1 MSVLSEQLQ
10 PASFR
15 GVPFEVEAS
24 GITVG
29 RRTVVHEYPQRDRPY
44 VEDMGR
50 ATRNITLQC
59 FVVGSDYLE
68 QAQALMHELEEPGPG
83 TLIHPWLGE
92 MEVTISSVSELQ
104 FDQGLGV
111 ASVTITATEAGDLE
125 LPAVTADEDTE
136 ALEAA
141 DAVEKSAVDKFC
153 EDFDLST
160 INDWIDSALE
170 GSLLDALNFVSAG
183 DLGKLFDYAEGVANL
198 ADKAMALLSTDPKIF
213 ATRLAGALG
222 LSRWATT
229 VSAWRGVAK
238 SLKNLCR
245 HDKLKARTK
254 AYAERKGEPMS
265 DVTRQVMKSQAAI
278 ETLVRQLLIAQ
289 MVGVSTLVATSKDV
303 SSPDGEEDTRTTT
316 RSYDE
321 IVELRDELCQ
331 VLDDELLMEENDEM
345 YQVLDEA
352 RTAIFDVLTH
362 KADAL
367 QHVVIVKPDDVFPAV
382 VLAYDYHD
390 DADRDLEIARRNGVE
405 HEGFCPASEL
415 RVLSE

>member
-92 MEVTISSVSELQ
+92 MEVTITSVSELQ

-125 LPAVTADEDTE
+125 FPAVTADEDTE

-160 INDWIDSALE
+160 INDWVDSALE

-303 SSPDGEEDTRTTT
+303 SSPDGEEDMRTTT

-390 DADRDLEIARRNGVE
+390 DADRDLEIARRNSVE

>member
-92 MEVTISSVSELQ
+92 MEVTITSVSELQ

-254 AYAERKGEPMS
+254 AYAARKGEPMS

>member
-44 VEDMGR
+44 IEDMGR

-92 MEVTISSVSELQ
+92 MEVTITSVSELQ

-125 LPAVTADEDTE
+125 FPAVTADEDTE

-160 INDWIDSALE
+160 INDWADSALE

-198 ADKAMALLSTDPKIF
+198 ANKAMALLSTDPKIF
-213 ATRLAGALG
+213 ATRLAVALG

-229 VSAWRGVAK
+229 ISAWRGVAK
-238 SLKNLCR
+238 SLKNLCK

-254 AYAERKGEPMS
+254 AYAERKGELMS

-303 SSPDGEEDTRTTT
+303 SSPDGEEDMRTTT

-390 DADRDLEIARRNGVE
+390 DADRDLEIARRNSVE

>member
-92 MEVTISSVSELQ
+92 MEVTITSVSELL

-125 LPAVTADEDTE
+125 FPAVTADEDTE

-198 ADKAMALLSTDPKIF
+198 ADKAMALLSTAPKIF

-238 SLKNLCR
+238 SLKNLCK

-331 VLDDELLMEENDEM
+331 VLDDELLMEESDEM
-345 YQVLDEA
+345 YQTLDEA

-390 DADRDLEIARRNGVE
+390 DADRDLEIARRNSVE

>member
-44 VEDMGR
+44 IEDMGR

-92 MEVTISSVSELQ
+92 MEVTITSVSELL

-125 LPAVTADEDTE
+125 FPAVTADEDTE

-213 ATRLAGALG
+213 AIRLAGALG

-303 SSPDGEEDTRTTT
+303 SSPDGEEDMRTTT

-390 DADRDLEIARRNGVE
+390 DADRDLEIARRNSVE

>member
-92 MEVTISSVSELQ
+92 MEVTITSVSELQ

-125 LPAVTADEDTE
+125 FPAVTADEDTE

-160 INDWIDSALE
+160 INDWVDSALE

-331 VLDDELLMEENDEM
+331 VLDDELLMEENDKM

-390 DADRDLEIARRNGVE
+390 DAGRDLEIARRNSVE

>member
-92 MEVTISSVSELQ
+92 MEVTITSVSELL

-125 LPAVTADEDTE
+125 FPAVTADEDTE

-254 AYAERKGEPMS
+254 AYAERKGEPMY

-303 SSPDGEEDTRTTT
+303 SSPDGEEDMRTTT

-390 DADRDLEIARRNGVE
+390 DADRDLEIARRNSVE

>member
-92 MEVTISSVSELQ
+92 MEVTITSVSELL

-125 LPAVTADEDTE
+125 FPAVTADEDTE

-153 EDFDLST
+153 EEFDLST
-160 INDWIDSALE
+160 INDWVDSALE

-238 SLKNLCR
+238 SLKNLCK
-245 HDKLKARTK
+245 HDKLKSRTK
-254 AYAERKGEPMS
+254 AYAERKDEPMS

-303 SSPDGEEDTRTTT
+303 SSPDGEEDMRTTT

-390 DADRDLEIARRNGVE
+390 DADRDLEIARRNSVE

>member
-92 MEVTISSVSELQ
+92 MEVTITSVSELQ

-125 LPAVTADEDTE
+125 FPAVTADEDTE

-160 INDWIDSALE
+160 INDWVDSALE

-198 ADKAMALLSTDPKIF
+198 ADKAMALLSSDPMIF
-213 ATRLAGALG
+213 ATSLAGALG

-238 SLKNLCR
+238 SLKNLCK

-331 VLDDELLMEENDEM
+331 VLDDELLMEESDEM
-345 YQVLDEA
+345 YQTLDEA

-390 DADRDLEIARRNGVE
+390 DADRDLEIARRNSVE

>member
-92 MEVTISSVSELQ
+92 MEVTITSVSELQ

-125 LPAVTADEDTE
+125 FPAVTADEDTE
-136 ALEAA
+136 AIEAA

-160 INDWIDSALE
+160 INDWVDSALE

-238 SLKNLCR
+238 SLKNLCK

-303 SSPDGEEDTRTTT
+303 SSPDGEEDMRTTT

-390 DADRDLEIARRNGVE
+390 DADRDLEIARRNSVE

>member
-59 FVVGSDYLE
+59 FVVGGDYLE

-83 TLIHPWLGE
+83 TLVHPWLGE
-92 MEVTISSVSELQ
+92 MEVTITSVSELQ

-125 LPAVTADEDTE
+125 FPAVTADEDTE

-141 DAVEKSAVDKFC
+141 DAVEKSAVEKFC

-160 INDWIDSALE
+160 INEWVDSALE

-238 SLKNLCR
+238 SLKNQCR

-390 DADRDLEIARRNGVE
+390 DADRDLEIARRNSVE

>member
-92 MEVTISSVSELQ
+92 MEVTITSVSELQ

-125 LPAVTADEDTE
+125 FPAVTADEDTE

-141 DAVEKSAVDKFC
+141 DAVEKSAVEKFC

-160 INDWIDSALE
+160 INEWVDSALE

-390 DADRDLEIARRNGVE
+390 DAGRDLEIARRNSVE

>member
-44 VEDMGR
+44 IEDMGR

-92 MEVTISSVSELQ
+92 MEVTITSVSELQ

-303 SSPDGEEDTRTTT
+303 SSPDGEEDMRTTT

>member
-92 MEVTISSVSELQ
+92 MEVTITSVSELL

-125 LPAVTADEDTE
+125 FPAVTADEDTE

-153 EDFDLST
+153 EDLDLST

-303 SSPDGEEDTRTTT
+303 SSPDGEEDMRTTT

-390 DADRDLEIARRNGVE
+390 DADRDLEIARRNSVE

>member
-1 MSVLSEQLQ
+1 MSVLNEQLQ

-92 MEVTISSVSELQ
+92 MEVTITSVSELQ

>member
-59 FVVGSDYLE
+59 FVVGGDYLE

-83 TLIHPWLGE
+83 TLVHPWLGE
-92 MEVTISSVSELQ
+92 MEVTITSVSELQ

-125 LPAVTADEDTE
+125 FPAVAADEDTE

-160 INDWIDSALE
+160 INDWVDSALE

-198 ADKAMALLSTDPKIF
+198 ADKAMALLSTDPKIL

-238 SLKNLCR
+238 SLKNLCK

-303 SSPDGEEDTRTTT
+303 SSPDGEEDMRTTT

-352 RTAIFDVLTH
+352 RMAIFDVLTH

>member
-92 MEVTISSVSELQ
+92 MEVTITSVSELQ

-238 SLKNLCR
+238 SLKNLCK

-303 SSPDGEEDTRTTT
+303 SSPDGEEDMRTTT

-331 VLDDELLMEENDEM
+331 VLDDELLMEESDEM
-345 YQVLDEA
+345 YQTLDEA

-390 DADRDLEIARRNGVE
+390 DADRDLEIARRNSVE

>member
-92 MEVTISSVSELQ
+92 MEVTITSVSELQ

-125 LPAVTADEDTE
+125 FPAVTADEDTE

-153 EDFDLST
+153 EAFDLST
-160 INDWIDSALE
+160 INDWVDSALE

-238 SLKNLCR
+238 SLKNLCK

-331 VLDDELLMEENDEM
+331 VLDDELLMEESDEM
-345 YQVLDEA
+345 YQTLDEA

-390 DADRDLEIARRNGVE
+390 DADRDLEIARRNSVE

>member
-68 QAQALMHELEEPGPG
+68 QAQTLMHELEEPGPG

-92 MEVTISSVSELQ
+92 MEVTITSVSELQ

-125 LPAVTADEDTE
+125 FPAVTADEDTE

-160 INDWIDSALE
+160 INDWVDSALE

-198 ADKAMALLSTDPKIF
+198 ADKAIALLSTDPKIF

-238 SLKNLCR
+238 SLKNLCK

-331 VLDDELLMEENDEM
+331 VLDDELLMEESDEM
-345 YQVLDEA
+345 YQTLDEA

-390 DADRDLEIARRNGVE
+390 DADRDLEIARRNSVE

>member
-92 MEVTISSVSELQ
+92 MEVTITSVSELQ

-352 RTAIFDVLTH
+352 RTAIFDMLTH

>member
-92 MEVTISSVSELQ
+92 MEVTITSVSELL

-111 ASVTITATEAGDLE
+111 ASVSITATEAGDLE
-125 LPAVTADEDTE
+125 FPAVTADEDTE

-390 DADRDLEIARRNGVE
+390 DADRDLEIARRNSVE

>member
-1 MSVLSEQLQ
+1 M
-10 PASFR
+10 
-15 GVPFEVEAS
+15 
-24 GITVG
+24 
-29 RRTVVHEYPQRDRPY
+29 
-44 VEDMGR
+44 
-50 ATRNITLQC
+50 
-59 FVVGSDYLE
+59 
-68 QAQALMHELEEPGPG
+68 
-83 TLIHPWLGE
+83 
-92 MEVTISSVSELQ
+92 
-104 FDQGLGV
+104 
-111 ASVTITATEAGDLE
+111 
-125 LPAVTADEDTE
+125 
-136 ALEAA
+136 
-141 DAVEKSAVDKFC
+141 
-153 EDFDLST
+153 
-160 INDWIDSALE
+160 
-170 GSLLDALNFVSAG
+170 SAG

-303 SSPDGEEDTRTTT
+303 SSPDGEEDMRTTT

-390 DADRDLEIARRNGVE
+390 DADRDLEIARRNSVE

>member
-92 MEVTISSVSELQ
+92 MEVTITSVSELL

-125 LPAVTADEDTE
+125 FPAVTADEDTE

-245 HDKLKARTK
+245 HDKLKARTN

-303 SSPDGEEDTRTTT
+303 SSPDGEEDMRTTT

-390 DADRDLEIARRNGVE
+390 DADRDLEIARRNSVE

>member
-92 MEVTISSVSELQ
+92 MEVTITSVSELQ

-213 ATRLAGALG
+213 AARLAGALG

>member
-59 FVVGSDYLE
+59 FVVGGDYLE

-83 TLIHPWLGE
+83 TLVHPWLGE
-92 MEVTISSVSELQ
+92 MEVTITSVSELQ

-125 LPAVTADEDTE
+125 FPAVTVDEDTE

-238 SLKNLCR
+238 SLKNLCK

-289 MVGVSTLVATSKDV
+289 MIGVSTLVATSKDV

-345 YQVLDEA
+345 YQTLDEA

-390 DADRDLEIARRNGVE
+390 DADRDLEIARRNSVE

>member
-92 MEVTISSVSELQ
+92 MEVTITSVSELL

-125 LPAVTADEDTE
+125 FPAVTADEDTE

-213 ATRLAGALG
+213 ATRLAGAFG

-303 SSPDGEEDTRTTT
+303 SSPDGEEDMRTTT

-390 DADRDLEIARRNGVE
+390 DADRDLEIARRNSVE

>member
-59 FVVGSDYLE
+59 FVVGSDYLD

-92 MEVTISSVSELQ
+92 MEVTITSVSELQ

-125 LPAVTADEDTE
+125 FPAVTADEDTE

-390 DADRDLEIARRNGVE
+390 DAGRDLEIARRNSVE

>member
-59 FVVGSDYLE
+59 FVVGGDYLE

-83 TLIHPWLGE
+83 TLVHPWLGE
-92 MEVTISSVSELQ
+92 MEVTITSVSELQ

-125 LPAVTADEDTE
+125 FPAVTADEDTD

-160 INDWIDSALE
+160 INDWVDSALE

-198 ADKAMALLSTDPKIF
+198 ADKAMALLSTDPKIL

-238 SLKNLCR
+238 SLKNLCK

-303 SSPDGEEDTRTTT
+303 SSPDGEEDMRTTT

-390 DADRDLEIARRNGVE
+390 DADRDLEIARRNSVE

>member
-10 PASFR
+10 QASFR

-92 MEVTISSVSELQ
+92 MEVTITSVSELQ

-125 LPAVTADEDTE
+125 FPAVTADEDTE
-136 ALEAA
+136 ALEA
-141 DAVEKSAVDKFC
+141 EKSAVEKFC

-160 INDWIDSALE
+160 INEWVDSALE

-390 DADRDLEIARRNGVE
+390 DAGRDLEIARRNSVE

>member
-92 MEVTISSVSELQ
+92 MEVTITSVSELQ

-125 LPAVTADEDTE
+125 FPAVTADEDTE

-160 INDWIDSALE
+160 INDWVDSALE

-238 SLKNLCR
+238 SLKNLCK

-254 AYAERKGEPMS
+254 AYAERKGEPIS

-331 VLDDELLMEENDEM
+331 VLDDELLMEESDEM
-345 YQVLDEA
+345 YQTLDEA

-390 DADRDLEIARRNGVE
+390 DADRDLEIARRNSVE

>member
-92 MEVTISSVSELQ
+92 MEVTITSVSELQ

-125 LPAVTADEDTE
+125 FPAVTADEDTE

-229 VSAWRGVAK
+229 VSAWRGIAK

-390 DADRDLEIARRNGVE
+390 DAGRDLEIARRNSVE

>member
-92 MEVTISSVSELQ
+92 MEVTITSVSELQ

-125 LPAVTADEDTE
+125 FPAVTADEDTE

-238 SLKNLCR
+238 SLKNLCK

-303 SSPDGEEDTRTTT
+303 SSPDGEEDMRTTT

-331 VLDDELLMEENDEM
+331 VLDDELLMEESDEM
-345 YQVLDEA
+345 YQTLDEA

-390 DADRDLEIARRNGVE
+390 DADRDLEIARRNSVE

>member
-92 MEVTISSVSELQ
+92 MEVTITSVSELL

-111 ASVTITATEAGDLE
+111 ASVMITATEAGDLE
-125 LPAVTADEDTE
+125 FPAVTADEDTE

-303 SSPDGEEDTRTTT
+303 SSPDGEEDMRTTT

-390 DADRDLEIARRNGVE
+390 DADRDLEIARRNSVE

>member
-92 MEVTISSVSELQ
+92 MEVTITSVSELQ

-111 ASVTITATEAGDLE
+111 ASVTITATEAGDIE
-125 LPAVTADEDTE
+125 FPAVTADEDTE

-160 INDWIDSALE
+160 INDWVDSALE

-238 SLKNLCR
+238 SLKNLCE

-265 DVTRQVMKSQAAI
+265 DVTRTVMKSQAAI

-303 SSPDGEEDTRTTT
+303 SSPDGEVDMRTTT

>member
-44 VEDMGR
+44 IEDMGR

-92 MEVTISSVSELQ
+92 MEVTITSVSELL

-125 LPAVTADEDTE
+125 FPAVTADEDTE

-303 SSPDGEEDTRTTT
+303 SSPDGEEDMRTTT

>member
-92 MEVTISSVSELQ
+92 MEVTITSVSELQ

-125 LPAVTADEDTE
+125 FPAVTADEDTE

-160 INDWIDSALE
+160 INDWVDSALE

-238 SLKNLCR
+238 SLKNLCK

-321 IVELRDELCQ
+321 TVELRDELCQ
-331 VLDDELLMEENDEM
+331 VLDDELLMEESDEM
-345 YQVLDEA
+345 YQTLDEA

-390 DADRDLEIARRNGVE
+390 DADRDLEIARRNSVE

>member
-44 VEDMGR
+44 VEDLGR

-92 MEVTISSVSELQ
+92 MEVTITSVSELQ

-125 LPAVTADEDTE
+125 FPSVTADEDTE

-160 INDWIDSALE
+160 INDWVDSALE

-238 SLKNLCR
+238 SLKNLCK

-331 VLDDELLMEENDEM
+331 VLDDELLMEESDEM
-345 YQVLDEA
+345 YQTLDEA

-390 DADRDLEIARRNGVE
+390 DADRDLEIARRNSVE

>member
-92 MEVTISSVSELQ
+92 MEVTITSVSELQ

-125 LPAVTADEDTE
+125 FPAVTADEDTE

-141 DAVEKSAVDKFC
+141 DAVEKSAVEKFC

-160 INDWIDSALE
+160 INEWVDSALE

-303 SSPDGEEDTRTTT
+303 SSPDDEEDTRTTT

-390 DADRDLEIARRNGVE
+390 DAGRDLEIARRNSVE

>member
-92 MEVTISSVSELQ
+92 MEVTITSVSELQ

-125 LPAVTADEDTE
+125 FPAVTADEDTE

-141 DAVEKSAVDKFC
+141 DAVEKSAVEKFC

-160 INDWIDSALE
+160 INEWVDSALE

-352 RTAIFDVLTH
+352 RTTIFDVLTH

-390 DADRDLEIARRNGVE
+390 DAGRDLEIARRNSVE

>member
-10 PASFR
+10 PAFFR

-44 VEDMGR
+44 IEDMGR

-92 MEVTISSVSELQ
+92 MEVTITSVSELQ